1 MANEPIVFSEADL
14 QYLADHQITP
24 EQATEQVA
32 AMQRGFPYLHILA
45 SASLEQGIL
54 HVDSADEARYMN
66 LWEEYLLSGQAS
78 VYKMVPASGA
88 ASRMFKML
96 YSFLDAPYSAP
107 EKPAEKRF
115 FEELSHFAFYELLN
129 EACLRNHWKSIPKL
143 IAAGEYKTIV
153 ENLLLPKGLNYGA
166 KPKGLLLFHSYKEAP
181 RTAAEEHLV
190 EGARYAADRDGH
202 VHLHFTVSPEH
213 RKDFEHLVAN
223 LRGEYEDTFGV
234 RYDISFSEQL
244 PATDTLALQTDG
256 QLFRTDE
263 GKLLFRPGG
272 HGALIHNLGALP
284 ADVVF
289 IKNIDNVV
297 PDPYKGATIMYKK
310 FLGGVLVAL
319 RRQIFAYL
327 RLLDKGKPSHA
338 QVEEILSFLEKHLA
352 VTPPEEYRQDEGRLL
367 GWIQQKLNRPIRV
380 CGMVR
385 NEGEPGG
392 GPFVIREADGSTS
405 LQILESSQ
413 IDLERDDQR
422 AFFEAGGYFNP
433 VDLVCAIRDYQGQPF
448 DLKRYVN
455 PQTAFLSHKSLGGRE
470 LLALELPGL
479 WNGAMHD
486 WNTAFVEVPLETF
499 NPVKE
504 VNDLLRN
511 EHQNPA

>member
-1 MANEPIVFSEADL
+1 MDSQLF
-14 QYLADHQITP
+14 TP
-24 EQATEQVA
+24 EDLSELQERGISLEEATQQVEEIR
-32 AMQRGFPYLHILA
+32 RGFPYLEILA

-54 HVDSADEARYMN
+54 HVEHSEEVRYMD
-66 LWEEYLLSGQAS
+66 LWEEYLLSGKAS

-96 YSFLDAPYSAP
+96 FAFLDAPYTAP
-107 EKPAEKRF
+107 EKPAEELF
-115 FEELSHFAFYELLN
+115 FSKISQFAFYERLN
-129 EACLRNHWKSIPKL
+129 EACLRNNWKSIPKL
-143 IAAGEYKTIV
+143 IAAGEYKAIV
-153 ENLLLPKGLNYGA
+153 ENLLLPKGLGYGS
-166 KPKGLLLFHSYKEAP
+166 KPKALLLFHNYKEGA
-181 RTAAEEHLV
+181 RTSAEEHLV
-190 EGARYAADRDGH
+190 EGALYAKDREGD
-202 VHLHFTVSPEH
+202 VRLHFTVSPEH
-213 RKDFEHLVAN
+213 RKEFEALITA
-223 LRGEYEDTFGV
+223 LQPSYEDHYGV

-244 PATDTLALQTDG
+244 ASTDTLALRPDG
-256 QLFRTDE
+256 ELFRTDE
-263 GKLLFRPGG
+263 GHLLFRPGG
-272 HGALIHNLGALP
+272 HGALIHNLGKLP

-297 PDPYKGATIMYKK
+297 PDPYKGSTVMYKK
-310 FLGGVLVAL
+310 FLGGVLIAL
-319 RRQIFAYL
+319 RNQIFGYL

-338 QVEEILSFLEKHLA
+338 QIEEILTFLHDQLSITIPKDLNKEDGSA
-352 VTPPEEYRQDEGRLL
+352 IS
-367 GWIQQKLNRPIRV
+367 WIQGKLNRPIRV

-392 GPFVIREADGSTS
+392 GPFIIREIDGSSS

-413 IDLERDDQR
+413 INMKEESQR

-433 VDLVCAIRDYQGQPF
+433 VDLVCSIRDYRGQNF
-448 DLKRYVN
+448 DLTQYVN
-455 PQTAFLSHKSLGGRE
+455 PKTAFVSQKSLNGRE

-486 WNTAFVEVPLETF
+486 WNTAFVEVPLDTF

-504 VNDLLRN
+504 VNDLLRT